1 MNKIK
6 YSNGTRIIAFILME
20 ILVICAAIS
29 GMYLGTANISLNY
42 FKEVIEG
49 KSYFESHYFKDQLM
63 SNIGNANYYMEVK
76 NDFELNG
83 VYDESKELTIKQ
95 FLNNDSDVSEYSSV
109 QLYRLQ
115 DLIDWSQ
122 AGAEQTTV
130 YQAIM
135 DMQSR
140 TVTNHKIEYAD
151 SYADSEEVVVAAE
164 NVEEIL
170 TVDGYTVSVPK
181 EFYDIIQD
189 SGITFS
195 ENLMDTSIIKE
206 RYTSAQDVTFM
217 EVAHYNWD
225 LEKIKKISEEIKETL
240 MNIREEYNFYKSNE
254 TYFTS
259 IDSTNFKIYIQD
271 DKGNVILNNCVD
283 ANTSYEEYFKNNVSG
298 GIIYNA
304 ANNEFTFTD
313 NINDDAYANVDN
325 FKIRNQENYVYAVG
339 IDKNLAHEDTF
350 SQGNQA
356 YNNARVSIIVLLTS
370 LLGILILFVYLVAV
384 CGRSIKDEEI
394 HLNAFDEIQTEIG
407 AGIMIALGIGGILFT
422 EMSMNMSGTYYGLVA
437 GVAVEAIL
445 FTLGFLSLVKRIK
458 AGQFWKNS
466 LCYFVIKWFVLFFK
480 YRKVTTKVAIL
491 YAGFSFIT
499 LMMLGISV
507 GSGSFFGLFL
517 WLVFAAGVGIWLL
530 IDAVERQNI
539 LNGIEKITGGE
550 LEYKIHSNKLK
561 GSNKVLAEAI
571 NNIGEGLH
579 NAVDASVRNERLKT
593 DLITNVS
600 HDIKTPL
607 TSIINYVDLLKR
619 ENIDNEKVKGYIEI
633 LDQKSQR
640 LKNLTEDLVEA
651 SKISSGNI
659 KLEINKIN
667 FVELINQTEG
677 EFSEKFQAKGLQVI
691 KTLPNEPVTI
701 EADGR
706 RIWRVIENLYNNV
719 AKYAMENTRV
729 YIDLKVYDKK
739 VEYSIKNISEHP
751 LNINAD
757 ELTERFIRGD
767 VSRSTEGSGLGLS
780 IAKNLT
786 TLQNGTFEIYLDGDL
801 FRVTITFPRI
811 D

>member
-6 YSNGTRIIAFILME
+6 YSNVTRVIAFILME
-20 ILVICAAIS
+20 ILVISASVSVIF
-29 GMYLGTANISLNY
+29 LGTANISPDY
-42 FKEVIEG
+42 FKEAMQG
-49 KSYFESHYFKDQLM
+49 KSYFESQYFKDQLM
-63 SNIGNANYYMEVK
+63 SNISNANYYMKVK
-76 NDFELNG
+76 NDFETDG
-83 VYDESKELTIKQ
+83 VYDGNKEVTIRQ
-95 FLNNDSDVSEYSSV
+95 FLGDDSNVSRYSRV

-122 AGAEQTTV
+122 AETEFTTV
-130 YQAIM
+130 SQAIV

-140 TVTNHKIEYAD
+140 TVTNHKIEYTESSAD
-151 SYADSEEVVVAAE
+151 TSSYIVSDLEPTADSEEVTDAGAVSDSYVPDE
-164 NVEEIL
+164 VYSIFEKLGIEPSEE
-170 TVDGYTVSVPK
+170 
-181 EFYDIIQD
+181 
-189 SGITFS
+189 
-195 ENLMDTSIIKE
+195 LMETSIIKE
-206 RYTSAQDVTFM
+206 KYTTSQAATFL
-217 EVAHYNWD
+217 EVALYDGD
-225 LEKIKKISEEIKETL
+225 LSQIEIISSEIQEALT
-240 MNIREEYNFYKSNE
+240 NINHEYNFYKSNE

-271 DKGNVILNNCVD
+271 GEGNVLLNNCV
-283 ANTSYEEYFKNNVSG
+283 AGITSYENYFKKNVNG

-313 NINDDAYANVDN
+313 KINDDAYANVDS
-325 FKIRNQENYVYAVG
+325 FKVSNQENYIYAVG
-339 IDKNLAHEDTF
+339 VDKNLAHVDAF
-350 SQGNQA
+350 SRGYQA
-356 YNNARVSIIVLLTS
+356 YNNARTSIIVLLAS
-370 LLGILILFVYLVAV
+370 MVGILFLFVYQVAV
-384 CGRSIKDEEI
+384 SGRSVKDEEI
-394 HLNAFDEIQTEIG
+394 YLNAFDKIQTEIG
-407 AGIMIALGIGGILFT
+407 AGVMIALGIAGILIT
-422 EMSMNMSGTYYGLVA
+422 EMSMNISGTYYGLVIGTA
-437 GVAVEAIL
+437 AEAAL

-466 LCYFVIKWFVLFFK
+466 LCYLTIRWIAIFFK

-507 GSGSFFGLFL
+507 GSGSILGFFL
-517 WLVFAAGVGIWLL
+517 WFVFASAVGIGLL
-530 IDAVERQNI
+530 MNAVEHQHI
-539 LNGIEKITGGE
+539 LEGIEKITNGE
-550 LEYKIHSNKLK
+550 LEHKIKSDKLK
-561 GSNKVLAEAI
+561 GSNKVMAEAI

-677 EFSEKFQAKGLQVI
+677 EFIEKFEAKGLQLI
-691 KTLPNEPVTI
+691 KTVPNESVLI

-719 AKYAMENTRV
+719 AKYAMPNTRV
-729 YIDLKVYDKK
+729 YVDLKAKDDI
-739 VEYSIKNISEHP
+739 VEFSIKNISEHS

-786 TLQNGTFEIYLDGDL
+786 TLQNGTFEIYLD
-801 FRVTITFPRI
+801 
-811 D
+811 